1 MTLLFARSFLVFFK
15 TLLNLG
21 DGLAELGEIREFA
34 LLVGI
39 FGWLLVLRVLEGSI
53 LVVPATL
60 RGVVGDVITPKLSVL
75 AELTEFFL
83 LL

>member
-1 MTLLFARSFLVFFK
+1 MLLFARSFLVLFK

-21 DGLAELGEIREFA
+21 DGLAELGKVREFA

-39 FGWLLVLRVLEGSI
+39 LGWLLVLRVLEGSI

-60 RGVVGDVITPKLSVL
+60 GGVVGDVVTPKLSVL
-75 AELTEFFL
+75 AELTDFFL
-83 LL
+83 FV